1 MTKFVI
7 TGKFLNG
14 DEWETVRH
22 TKEGMEVVVQDV
34 LKDMSDVTDED
45 RIASFSVIEVGV

>member
-1 MTKFVI
+1 MFKFVI

-14 DEWETVRH
+14 DEWETTRH

-34 LKDMSDVTDED
+34 LKDN
-45 RIASFSVIEVGV
+45 RIASFSVEEVRV

>member
-14 DEWETVRH
+14 DEWETTRH
-22 TKEGMEVVVQDV
+22 TKEGMETVIQNI
-34 LKDMSDVTDED
+34 LKDDAVV
-45 RIASFSVIEVGV
+45 SFSVEEVRI

>member
-7 TGKFLNG
+7 TGKFKDG
-14 DEWETVRH
+14 SEWETVRH

-34 LKDMSDVTDED
+34 LKDMSEVTDED
-45 RIASFSVIEVGV
+45 RIASFSVEEVRI

>member
-14 DEWETVRH
+14 DEWETTRH
-22 TKEGMEVVVQDV
+22 TKEGMEVVVRDV
-34 LKDMSDVTDED
+34 LKDMSEVTDED
-45 RIASFSVIEVGV
+45 RIASFSVEEVRI